1 MNCPPRLLYFYE
13 LLIIRFSKL
22 ILGEIMNS
30 YAFTIGLM
38 DKINREVNHI
48 LLGFFIFIRL

>member
-1 MNCPPRLLYFYE
+1 VNCPPRLLYFYE

-38 DKINREVNHI
+38 DKINREANYI